1 MIKMKR
7 ILTLIVVSLLLTSIL
22 MAVGILDFEG
32 TWFAPTYTED
42 GYQFTIVGGNIGS
55 FFPPHHSPINC
66 LYGQTGYWIETVEDL
81 DRINVLS
88 LWMKINSPSGNVM
101 IRGESPAGNVIVFQP
116 VLLTPEYQLYNLTG
130 FENIERL
137 CFAPL
142 DFGGVEYFVDD
153 ITCELLTLP
162 VTLSSFTVQYMGSIP
177 ILYWTTQSETNNLGW
192 NIYRSHTDNLTEAM
206 QINTEFILGA
216 GTTSQPTDYIYEDGN
231 EVLSNT
237 EYWYWL
243 ESIEY
248 SGLTESYGPISLL
261 IPEEGE
267 DPGSPE
273 IPAQYGLY
281 QNYPNPF
288 NPNTEISF
296 MMKED
301 CIAELSIYN
310 VKGEKVS
317 ILFQNKSV
325 AKDELIRDNWDGKDE
340 NGKTVS
346 SGLYL
351 YKLNINGRIEAIKK
365 CLLLK

>member
-1 MIKMKR
+1 MKR

-32 TWFAPTYTED
+32 IWIAPTYTED
-42 GYQFTIVGGNIGS
+42 GYQFTIVGGNIGNS
-55 FFPPHHSPINC
+55 ANANSPSSC
-66 LYGQTGYWIETVEDL
+66 LYGETMYCIETLEDL
-81 DRINVLS
+81 DRINVFS
-88 LWMKINSPSGNVM
+88 LYMKILTGSGDVR
-101 IRGESPAGNVIVFQP
+101 IRGESPIGSEIVFQI
-116 VLLTPEYQLYNLTG
+116 VSLTDSYQSFTLTG
-130 FENIERL
+130 FTNIERL
-137 CFAPL
+137 CFDAL
-142 DFGGVEYFVDD
+142 DFVDDFFVDD